1 MAALTALSL
10 AAAAVAAAPAAPTG
24 KPNVVM
30 IVIDGEAYCDFIVSS
45 HHRQLA

>member
-10 AAAAVAAAPAAPTG
+10 AAAVAAAPPPPAPTG

-30 IVIDGEAYCDFIVSS
+30 IVIDGEAYCDFIFSS
-45 HHRQLA
+45 HHR

>member
-10 AAAAVAAAPAAPTG
+10 AAAVAAAPPAPTG

-30 IVIDGEAYCDFIVSS
+30 IVIDGEAYCAFIVSS
-45 HHRQLA
+45 HHRQVA